1 MDCVIAITPFF
12 SKEGKIRNQ
21 ACATI
26 LKFFEDDIEYAT
38 EMINRV
44 TEDVGNDALIEISH
58 FENELSSHGNIQS
71 NDDVIDDNKDWGN
84 TVFRYD
90 DYYKFKQCDKQER
103 DHMIPSR

>member
-21 ACATI
+21 AYATI

-44 TEDVGNDALIEISH
+44 TEDVGNDALIDISH
-58 FENELSSHGNIQS
+58 FENELSSHGNLQS
-71 NDDVIDDNKDWGN
+71 NDDVIDDNKDLGN
-84 TVFRYD
+84 TVFRYEITISLNNVT
-90 DYYKFKQCDKQER
+90 KQER
-103 DHMIPSR
+103 NHMIPSR